1 MSKESVLRKNNKIEA
16 LIEVFADFNANM
28 KIMPR
33 NLIAT
38 MRPLYGSY
46 IFLYLKDRGYADSK
60 GNKLQP
66 IYIGDKEA
74 LVNDFK
80 TWVADR
86 MGIENPEPIIVK
98 APVIKTSI
106 VTPKRKYTKRVPTV
120 LEPSKKILENLIE
133 DHKEKVSKAVDFI
146 SSEELV
152 TELRRRGY
160 TVTCTKTQTI
170 EL

>member
-1 MSKESVLRKNNKIEA
+1 MNKESILKKNNKIEA
-16 LIEVFADFNANM
+16 LMEIFKDFNCNL
-28 KIMPR
+28 KLMPR
-33 NLIAT
+33 SLLSS

-46 IFLYLKDRGYADSK
+46 IFTYLKDRGYADDK
-60 GNKLQP
+60 GNKIQAV
-66 IYIGDKEA
+66 YVGDREA
-74 LVNDFK
+74 LIKDFK
-80 TWVADR
+80 AWVANR

-98 APVIKTSI
+98 APVII
-106 VTPKRKYTKRVPTV
+106 PKRKYTKRIPTI
-120 LEPSKKILENLIE
+120 LEPSKKILESLIE